1 MNTTEKLDAFWEDF
15 RRTILPLRPSQYDIT
30 SSCNLTCEGCLFFSG
45 SDSDGVRDE
54 QRPGTVDAFFA
65 EEARRG
71 VRYGYFGGAEPS
83 LAEAKLRAA
92 AAHIPYGVVFTNGI
106 KRLSADIPYR
116 VHVSVW
122 GAPERSRALRGA
134 DILDK
139 QIRNYRGDPR
149 AVFVFTISAANLA
162 DIAPIARRL
171 AAAGLPLTFNH
182 YSPTRRYLAF
192 LAGDAETDRYH
203 SSRAAEDDLRL
214 TPLVL
219 ARVEKEIGRLMEE
232 PGSTILY
239 SNDFNKRIHDSAGLY
254 VDRDPEN
261 GVARDCGVLLSES
274 LRHYNTDLNRSNSK
288 CCSPNVDC
296 AECRLYAQ
304 SFATFLS
311 RGTRQRRDA
320 AEWAQT
326 VRLWRLWAALFLNHD
341 RFRCVSADL
350 LN

>member
-1 MNTTEKLDAFWEDF
+1 MSTTERLDKFWSDF
-15 RRTILPLRPSQYDIT
+15 QQKILPLRPSQYDMT
-30 SSCNLTCEGCLFFSG
+30 SDCNLTCEGCLFFSG

-54 QRPGTVDAFFA
+54 QQLTTVDAFFA

-116 VHVSVW
+116 VHISVW
-122 GAPERSRALRGA
+122 GGPDRSRALRGA

-139 QIRNYRGDPR
+139 QIRNYQGDPR

-162 DIAPIARRL
+162 DIAPIAHRL

-182 YSPTRRYLAF
+182 YSPTQRYLAF
-192 LAGDAETDRYH
+192 LAGDAGTDRYH

-214 TPLVL
+214 TPEAL
-219 ARVEKEIGRLMEE
+219 AHAGNEIARLMEE
-232 PGSTILY
+232 PNSTIIY
-239 SNDFNKRIHDSAGLY
+239 SENFSQRIHDPKGLY
-254 VDRDPEN
+254 ADRNPVN
-261 GVARDCGVLLSES
+261 GVARDCGVLLSDN
-274 LRHYNTDLNRSNSK
+274 LRHYNTDLRRSDAK

-296 AECRLYAQ
+296 ADCRLYAQ
-304 SFATFLS
+304 SFATLLS
-311 RGTRQRRDA
+311 RGTRLRRNA
-320 AEWAQT
+320 PEWART
-326 VRLWRLWAALFLNHD
+326 VRLWRLWTALFLNHYHF
-341 RFRCVSADL
+341 RFASADL
-350 LN
+350 LD